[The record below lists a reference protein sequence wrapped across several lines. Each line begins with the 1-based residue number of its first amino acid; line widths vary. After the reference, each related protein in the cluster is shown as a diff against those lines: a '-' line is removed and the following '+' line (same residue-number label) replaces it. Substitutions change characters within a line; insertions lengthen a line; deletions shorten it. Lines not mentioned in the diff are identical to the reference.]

1 LKVIHDG
8 PDHFIIIY
16 RKLLMIYVRVRAIL
30 GARCYR
36 VAWRSLSDLPAPPDT
51 CRRRMAVLLKT
62 NEKIRGAVMCICNLL
77 VKRYARYL
85 EKERRLKRRRL
96 FPQISE
102 SSHENSLDS
111 DCEQFNWDDFEVL
124 EIKSALNEVL
134 ELIQT
139 EKVDQTKRIGPVN
152 QKNINN
158 DNDVTKDTICSQ
170 ELPVSNFYI

>member
-1 LKVIHDG
+1 MKFIHDG

-16 RKLLMIYVRVRAIL
+16 RKLLMIYIRMRAIL
-30 GARCYR
+30 GGRCYR

-62 NEKIRGAVMCICNLL
+62 NEKIRGAVMCMCNLL
-77 VKRYARYL
+77 GKRYARYL

-96 FPQISE
+96 LPQISE

-111 DCEQFNWDDFEVL
+111 DCEQFNWDDFEVP

-139 EKVDQTKRIGPVN
+139 EKVDQTKRSGPVN